1 MGTKLLRQQ
10 KKKKKKYDSPKKVKK
25 APKQQLP
32 KEERKEREH
41 ESKVKEEVQDYSE
54 LLEQIHAHDLKH
66 GMYVIDDKSGYPGQV
81 SNLKRSAPGKHG
93 HAKFTYK
100 LVMNHSGKTSNPMHA
115 GKDQLQRPI
124 MEKEECVFV
133 RFMDDEQ
140 QMVEVKD
147 GKGKMRVIAISPDP
161 KVYEKVMTVMERRGK
176 GETMLMTVL
185 KGPKYSPK
193 KVSLVECVI
202 DVKKAKS

>member
-1 MGTKLLRQQ
+1 MG
-10 KKKKKKYDSPKKVKK
+10 
-25 APKQQLP
+25 
-32 KEERKEREH
+32 
-41 ESKVKEEVQDYSE
+41 
-54 LLEQIHAHDLKH
+54 
-66 GMYVIDDKSGYPGQV
+66 DDKSGYPGQV

-124 MEKEECVFV
+124 MEEE
-133 RFMDDEQ
+133 Q
-140 QMVEVKD
+140 KMVEVKD
-147 GKGKMRVIAISPDP
+147 GKGKMRVIAISPHP
-161 KVYEKVMTVMERRGK
+161 KVYEKVMTVMDRRGK

-185 KGPKYSPK
+185 KGPKYSTK

-202 DVKKAKS
+202 DVKKAK